1 MTERDEHIGALAKV
15 LEQDL
20 LHHYGPVI
28 GQDDLRQALGYTS
41 LDAFRQ
47 ALSRDSLPV
56 PVFPI
61 PNRRGKI
68 RACQRH
74 CALAGRLARP
84 SHPGI
89 APKRKHAVTAN
100 MEDRG
105 SA

>member
-28 GQDDLRQALGYTS
+28 GQDDLRRALGYTS

-61 PNRRGKI
+61 PNRRGKYALAKDIAHWLAGLRDQAI
-68 RACQRH
+68 RA
-74 CALAGRLARP
+74 
-84 SHPGI
+84 SHPNGNT
-89 APKRKHAVTAN
+89 P
-100 MEDRG
+100 
-105 SA
+105 